1 MKYKFRILDE
11 QDVYSGFFHL
21 KRYELTFEL
30 FRGGLSREV
39 VRECSTTTG
48 YVVAALP
55 YDPVREEFVLVEQF
69 RVGAMAAGVH
79 PWQCEI
85 VAGFMDVVGET
96 PEECVQRELAEEIG
110 TQAKKLELVDTYF
123 TGPGGSAGQVHL
135 FFAEIDSR
143 LVTKYA
149 GLLTEG
155 EDILV
160 HRVPYEEVFRQLAQG
175 EISNATMI
183 LAVQAFILRK
193 VQPQFL
199 LQWQR

>member
-1 MKYKFRILDE
+1 MNYQFRILDE
-11 QDVYSGFFHL
+11 QDVYDGFFHL
-21 KRYELTFEL
+21 RRYELNIEL
-30 FRGGLSREV
+30 FRGGFSQSV

-55 YDPVREEFVLVEQF
+55 YDPVRKEIVLVEQF
-69 RVGAMAAGVH
+69 RVGAMVAGVH

-85 VAGFMDVVGET
+85 VAGFMDKAGET
-96 PEECVQRELAEEIG
+96 PEECVQRELLEEIG
-110 TQAKKLELVDTYF
+110 TTATKLELVDTYF

-135 FFAEIDSR
+135 FFAEIDSS
-143 LVTKYA
+143 LVSKHA
-149 GLLTEG
+149 GLLAEG

-160 HRVPYEEVFRQLAQG
+160 HRLPYETVLQQLAQG

-193 VQPQFL
+193 IQPQFL
-199 LQWQR
+199 LQWQ